1 MKKMLAMTC
10 AALCALAASAKT
22 STPKGFTDDLDAAL
36 RRAAENGRKV
46 VAVFSG
52 SDWCG
57 WCKELDKKI
66 LSKDAFLKV
75 ATNTY
80 ELVYIDNP
88 MDTKVLSETG
98 RKNNRRITEK
108 YGVKGFP
115 TVLVLDAK
123 GAEVATV
130 SGYDGESGPEGYLKM
145 LESEIRDAP
154 DVKKYIKPI
163 EDVLNRHDAQMEEDS
178 KAAMRKVQEKF
189 PEPAKDLDKKALR
202 RYMREAME
210 YAKTVMFEEV
220 YAKYIPLYEK
230 AFAEAKAMK
239 VPENMESRKKE
250 LVEEQEERFEMLKE
264 EIRKYEAEKN
274 APKKESADGEDEEEE
289 DDEEDDDE
297 EDDDEEEDVSAVR
310 RGLDTWLKDWSEN
323 VRTNAAIE
331 TCASFR
337 DKKLR
342 PFLMAQMDPGGTATA
357 EDRKV
362 MEKSI
367 DYIWGDG
374 GYRSFGDR
382 KKLVEILDRTAKKPF
397 AAMVRA
403 LSDNKGISGPMAD
416 WMIDGDFHGED
427 MRCVFWTLRNNGVF
441 GDAGAKV
448 LEKIEKASVDEWLK
462 VVVRIDVERDAA
474 WKARGGGYA
483 NTVTEEGWEGY
494 GNHGDACKAAFRR
507 AMELHDY
514 PEPAYLFSSL
524 GPFDD
529 KIFVAAT
536 SKQLDFDGFYGNFL
550 WYNCYPRWC
559 GSLAKMRA
567 FAERCYETKR
577 HDTMVPYMYAESML
591 RMARDSGEKQEDYFR
606 RHDDEI
612 GKILEVC
619 VPQIT
624 NANAFGEVRQEAGVF
639 ATLAHSFR
647 GDWAKAGETWNS
659 FWHGTLPTET
669 WSVVQELSH
678 WWMIWDGIS
687 GRNRGEMQR
696 LHALSV
702 AGDFAGLLKG
712 IEALRASG
720 AKLDDKERI
729 YLDEITITARIKTDF
744 PAGRPITAAFPKDK
758 TSTSWLTYG
767 GHWRMNGEYAYPG
780 KDYRASCP
788 IEWDVFIP
796 GEFRLELELSPEP
809 KRETWRFDFCQ
820 KPADPMLVKRDY
832 PYLMLRFSKD
842 GASAVYGEWDE
853 VKDGGSGTPVP
864 FAYSGGSV
872 RLVIVCKDGRTTVF
886 VGDAEKPVIDSDEHA
901 ELLRAV
907 KEGKFQFNGEEMR
920 ISSLSVRRP

>member
-57 WCKELDKKI
+57 WCEELDKKI
-66 LSKDAFLKV
+66 LSKEAFLKV
-75 ATNTY
+75 ATNAY

-88 MDTKVLSETG
+88 MDSKVLSETG
-98 RKNNRRITEK
+98 RRNNRRLTEK
-108 YGVKGFP
+108 YGVRGFP
-115 TVLVLDAK
+115 AVFVLDAK
-123 GAEVATV
+123 GAVITTV
-130 SGYDGESGPEGYLKM
+130 DGYDGESGPEDYLSM
-145 LESEIRDAP
+145 LELEIRDAP
-154 DVKKYIKPI
+154 DVKKYIEPI
-163 EDVLNRHDAQMEEDS
+163 KDVLNRHDAQMEEDS
-178 KAAMRKVQEKF
+178 KAAMKKVQEKF
-189 PEPAKDLDKKALR
+189 PEPAKDMDKKELR
-202 RYMREAME
+202 RYMREAMK
-210 YAKTVMFEEV
+210 YAKSVMFEEV
-220 YAKYIPLYEK
+220 YAKYVPLYEK

-274 APKKESADGEDEEEE
+274 APKKESADGEDEE
-289 DDEEDDDE
+289 DEE

-374 GYRSFGDR
+374 GYRHFGDR

-403 LSDNKGISGPMAD
+403 LSDNKGISGPTAD
-416 WMIDGDFHGED
+416 WIIDGDFHGED
-427 MRCVFWTLRNNGVF
+427 MRCVFWTLRNNGAF

-448 LEKIEKASVDEWLK
+448 LEKVDKSSADEWLK
-462 VVVRIDVERDAA
+462 LILRIHVERRAA
-474 WKARGGGYA
+474 WKARGSGYA

-536 SKQLDFDGFYGNFL
+536 SKQLDFDNFYGNFL

-559 GSLAKMRA
+559 GSLAKMKA

-577 HDTMVPYMYAESML
+577 HDTMIPYMYAESML

-606 RHDDEI
+606 RHDDEL

-619 VPQIT
+619 LPQIK
-624 NANAFGEVRQEAGVF
+624 NANAFGKVRQEAGVF

-659 FWHGTLPTET
+659 FWHGKLPTET
-669 WSVVQELSH
+669 WSVVHELSH

-687 GRNRGEMQR
+687 GRNGKEMQR
-696 LHALSV
+696 LHAAFV
-702 AGDFAGLLKG
+702 AGDFAGFVKG
-712 IEALRASG
+712 AEELRAGG
-720 AKLDDKERI
+720 AQLDGTEKT
-729 YLDEITITARIKTDF
+729 YLDQMELAARVQTDLPAGKAITA
-744 PAGRPITAAFPKDK
+744 GFPKDK
-758 TSTSWLTYG
+758 MSWLTYG
-767 GHWRMNGEYAYPG
+767 GHWSMNGECAYPG
-780 KDYRASCP
+780 NNYRASCP
-788 IEWDVFIP
+788 IEWDIIIP

-872 RLVIVCKDGRTTVF
+872 RLAIVCRDGRTTAF

-907 KEGKFQFNGEEMR
+907 KEGKFQFNGEGMR
-920 ISSLSVRRP
+920 LTSMSVRRP